1 MRSRYNGTLPKHL
14 NDSLGPPGT
23 SAEKIIPLPACG
35 VRRPRTV
42 SRVPPDMIPGY
53 GSSEEHRPIAWIG
66 GYALFAAHM
75 IVVVFVATM
84 ILTAILMWAGAG
96 SILNLLPFTSADV
109 LRGQVWRVFT
119 YGLVNPPSLW
129 FAIDMLMIVWFGRE
143 LEKFFGRRTFLTLFG
158 CLYFLS
164 PLLLSVVGLVR
175 PTHLA
180 GQTGGFA
187 LFIAFATLYPNV
199 ALLFNLLAKWVAI
212 ILVGLYSLMALSA
225 NNNVQLLT
233 LWATTGFA
241 FAFVRHQQGHFT
253 LPSFKVP
260 QREPKLRVLPDATSK
275 PVPPRKV
282 VREDPMAEIDAL
294 LDKIARSGIS
304 SLTAKERAK
313 LEAARDDLQKRS
325 SSRS

>member
-1 MRSRYNGTLPKHL
+1 
-14 NDSLGPPGT
+14 
-23 SAEKIIPLPACG
+23 
-35 VRRPRTV
+35 
-42 SRVPPDMIPGY
+42 MIPGY

-75 IVVVFVATM
+75 VVVVFVASM
-84 ILTAILMWAGAG
+84 IVTAILRGVHADHVL
-96 SILNLLPFTSADV
+96 SLLSFTSVDV

-164 PLLLSVVGLVR
+164 PLLLSIVGLVR
-175 PTHLA
+175 PTYLA

-187 LFIAFATLYPNV
+187 LFIAFATLYPNI

-212 ILVGLYSLMALSA
+212 ILVGLYSLMAFSA
-225 NNNVQLLT
+225 NNNVQLIT

-241 FAFVRHQQGHFT
+241 FAFVRHQQGRFT
-253 LPSFKVP
+253 LPSFKLP
-260 QREPKLRVLPDATSK
+260 RNEPKLRVLPDARSK
-275 PVPPRKV
+275 QTPASKVP
-282 VREDPMAEIDAL
+282 REDPMAEVDAL

-313 LEAARDDLQKRS
+313 LEAARADLQKRS
-325 SSRS
+325 SSQR